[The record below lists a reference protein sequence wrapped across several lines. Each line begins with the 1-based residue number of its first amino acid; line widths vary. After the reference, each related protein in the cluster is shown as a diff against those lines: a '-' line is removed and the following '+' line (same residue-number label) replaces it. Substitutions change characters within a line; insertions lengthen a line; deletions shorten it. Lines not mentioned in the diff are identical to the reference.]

1 MQHLAADLPG
11 TVNLG
16 LLLRWHAALTEM
28 RDFQAVPVRQRV
40 QIMTKLGEAI
50 RSEIAGS
57 PRLRPLPV
65 EMSGGDWP
73 QTIFPFEILHPASDG
88 GRRPLDLAAAKQ
100 VHRWLNADVSSW
112 LPAGTL
118 CSARRLAALPC
129 HLGQPVALGR
139 TAALRVCIG
148 AHLVWQ
154 AACDDSL
161 GSSLEA
167 RLEAQIQ
174 KARLALRKVELI
186 AHYYDA
192 LCAAG
197 AVAPQARSA

>member
-1 MQHLAADLPG
+1 MNEAETLFVA
-11 TVNLG
+11 
-16 LLLRWHAALTEM
+16 LRQSAS
-28 RDFQAVPVRQRV
+28 DDV
-40 QIMTKLGEAI
+40 
-50 RSEIAGS
+50 
-57 PRLRPLPV
+57 V
-65 EMSGGDWP
+65 EMLERMVRDAP
-73 QTIFPFEILHPASDG
+73 DHALNKMNA
-88 GRRPLDLAAAKQ
+88 LDLAAAKQ

-129 HLGQPVALGR
+129 HFGQPVALGR

-148 AHLVWQ
+148 ARLVCQ
-154 AACDDSL
+154 TALDDSL

-174 KARLALRKVELI
+174 KARLAVRKVELI

-192 LCAAG
+192 LSAAG